1 MYSNVYICMLY
12 IAQKSTGM
20 SIYLSQKESYKVVCV
35 IEPYLKG
42 VKTHTSKQRT
52 RYYLEYS
59 SLQLHLNKHWRGLV
73 WRVPLHVDW
82 LLQPSVFINKRFD
95 KNINSANCSAVDYP
109 VLPFTAYTLPLKRF
123 TVPEV
128 RSTVLLPNTK
138 VISLKPRCWL
148 YNDRGRQMGFLQ
160 FQNLR
165 VCQLVIFQVNCIG
178 Y

>member
-1 MYSNVYICMLY
+1 MYINVYICMLY

-20 SIYLSQKESYKVVCV
+20 SIYLSEKESYKVECV

-42 VKTHTSKQRT
+42 VITHNIINTSKQRT

-59 SLQLHLNKHWRGLV
+59 SLQLHLNKHQRSLV
-73 WRVPLHVDW
+73 GRVPLHVDW
-82 LLQPSVFINKRFD
+82 LLQPSVFITSRFD
-95 KNINSANCSAVDYP
+95 KNINSANCSAVDYS

-128 RSTVLLPNTK
+128 RSTVLLSNTE

-160 FQNLR
+160 LQNLR
-165 VCQLVIFQVNCIG
+165 VCRLVICRR
-178 Y
+178 